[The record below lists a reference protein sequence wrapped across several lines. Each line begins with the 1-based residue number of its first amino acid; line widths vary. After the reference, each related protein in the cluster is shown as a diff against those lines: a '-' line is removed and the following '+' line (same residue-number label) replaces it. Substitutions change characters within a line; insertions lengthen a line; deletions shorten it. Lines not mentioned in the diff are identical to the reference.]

1 MSCSQYILK
10 LSLSFPVLVAQRV
23 IQSHVGSTVCT
34 SATRRRWSRSQMLTF
49 INKHLPCVTQSA
61 SSLQSAWKAGSP
73 LAVLF
78 TALAAW
84 ELLLCTHSSRPGLES
99 HPKCWSRRKGERNAA
114 HRVLSGHSERIARPV
129 QHSTWDL
136 WSNQKPQ

>member
-1 MSCSQYILK
+1 
-10 LSLSFPVLVAQRV
+10 
-23 IQSHVGSTVCT
+23 
-34 SATRRRWSRSQMLTF
+34 MLTF

-84 ELLLCTHSSRPGLES
+84 ELFLCTHSSRPGLES
-99 HPKCWSRRKGERNAA
+99 HPKCWSRRRKECSSQGAFWTFREDRTPCAAQHVGFMEQSKATVRKEKGM
-114 HRVLSGHSERIARPV
+114 
-129 QHSTWDL
+129 
-136 WSNQKPQ
+136 